1 MRKVDPEKK
10 MIKVKSDQV
19 KNELVDT
26 FKADFDKLVE
36 KKSVEFGGLLTDF
49 AEKHEIDI
57 EDKDGK
63 VDTIKLENFFFR
75 ALSPIYGVEPKYSP
89 PLIDLASEF
98 FWDCVEKTYDKGI
111 RFIPTIQLFCAMIG
125 ISSSTLNKYA
135 QSTDGEMRQ
144 AVARIKD
151 RFISFYTSRG
161 MKREISEV
169 MSIFTLKAAF
179 GMRDNEQ
186 TNITYNDNKIIM
198 SDDARAALLRNVERY
213 KSITVDTG
221 GDDNV

>member
-1 MRKVDPEKK
+1 
-10 MIKVKSDQV
+10 
-19 KNELVDT
+19 
-26 FKADFDKLVE
+26 
-36 KKSVEFGGLLTDF
+36 
-49 AEKHEIDI
+49 
-57 EDKDGK
+57 
-63 VDTIKLENFFFR
+63 
-75 ALSPIYGVEPKYSP
+75 
-89 PLIDLASEF
+89 
-98 FWDCVEKTYDKGI
+98 
-111 RFIPTIQLFCAMIG
+111 MIG

-213 KSITVDTG
+213 KSITVDIG